1 MQSHNFV
8 HYKRLLYLLI
18 NQFAHP
24 GFLNFQPTISQSK
37 LFDQY
42 YKDYHLNLKMASAQV
57 VKASVMNNP
66 CQDPN
71 HPGDLFQASFLNN
84 VVSHAIL
91 NITTFEHKMQKKKQK
106 QPKCQGGHF
115 CPEPFN

>member
-1 MQSHNFV
+1 M
-8 HYKRLLYLLI
+8 
-18 NQFAHP
+18 
-24 GFLNFQPTISQSK
+24 SK

-71 HPGDLFQASFLNN
+71 HPDDLFQARFLNN

-91 NITTFEHKMQKKKQK
+91 NITTFEHKCKKKKKKNNQNVREDIFA
-106 QPKCQGGHF
+106 QSPSINDNYCVVL
-115 CPEPFN
+115 